1 MTYGAGHP
9 FADPEAAARKSAGSI
24 EPMQDG
30 RIFFGIING
39 PFLCEA
45 SGTGSNF
52 RTGLTFAVERGW
64 IKRHESCTHVRLTG
78 LRPELGTSCRARTKR
93 SRSRLLRWSRPTLN

>member
-9 FADPEAAARKSAGSI
+9 FADPEAAARELVESAGSI
-24 EPMQDG
+24 EPMENG

-39 PFLCEA
+39 PFLCDA

-52 RTGLTFAVERGW
+52 RTGLTFAIERGW

-78 LRPELGTSCRARTKR
+78 LRNWVSTTCRA
-93 SRSRLLRWSRPTLN
+93 